1 MEKEEIIDKFSS
13 AVNKIDDKNVDEV
26 LSKEEIIEQ
35 KRKKLNPAKFFML
48 FKQVKLAFEMLKD
61 YKKKSYKNVPW
72 KTIAI
77 ITAAILYFLNPIDL
91 IPDFMGLLGFTD
103 DAIVLGFVFNSI
115 REELIKYCNWRGL
128 SAEDYF

>member
-13 AVNKIDDKNVDEV
+13 AVNKIDDKKVDEV
-26 LSKEEIIEQ
+26 LSKEEIIEK
-35 KRKKLNPAKFFML
+35 KRNKLNPAKFFML

-61 YKKKSYKNVPW
+61 YKKKNYKNVPW

-77 ITAAILYFLNPIDL
+77 VTAAILYFLNPIDL

>member
-13 AVNKIDDKNVDEV
+13 AVNKIDDKKVDEV
-26 LSKEEIIEQ
+26 LSKEDIIEQ

-61 YKKKSYKNVPW
+61 YKKKNYKNVPW

-91 IPDFMGLLGFTD
+91 IPDFIGLLGFTD

-128 SAEDYF
+128 SSEDYF

>member
-13 AVNKIDDKNVDEV
+13 AVNKIDDKKVDEV
-26 LSKEEIIEQ
+26 LSKEEIIEK
-35 KRKKLNPAKFFML
+35 KRNKLNPAKFFML

-61 YKKKSYKNVPW
+61 YKKKNYRNVPW

-77 ITAAILYFLNPIDL
+77 VTAAILYFLNPIDL

-115 REELIKYCNWRGL
+115 REELVKYCNWRGL
-128 SAEDYF
+128 NAEDYF

>member
-1 MEKEEIIDKFSS
+1 
-13 AVNKIDDKNVDEV
+13 
-26 LSKEEIIEQ
+26 
-35 KRKKLNPAKFFML
+35 ML

-61 YKKKSYKNVPW
+61 YKKKNYKNVPW

>member
-13 AVNKIDDKNVDEV
+13 AVNKIDDKKVDEV
-26 LSKEEIIEQ
+26 LSKEDIIEQ

-61 YKKKSYKNVPW
+61 YKKKNYKNVPW

-128 SAEDYF
+128 SSEDYF

>member
-13 AVNKIDDKNVDEV
+13 AVNKIDDKKVDEV

-61 YKKKSYKNVPW
+61 YKKKNYKNVPW

-128 SAEDYF
+128 SSEDYF

>member
-13 AVNKIDDKNVDEV
+13 SVNNIDDKKVDEV
-26 LSKEEIIEQ
+26 LNKEEIIEH
-35 KRKKLNPAKFFML
+35 KRKKLNPQKFFML

-61 YKKKSYKNVPW
+61 YKKKNYKNIPW
-72 KTIAI
+72 KTIALV
-77 ITAAILYFLNPIDL
+77 TAAILYFLNPIDL
-91 IPDFMGLLGFTD
+91 IPDFMGFLGFTD